1 MTMWSVILCF
11 RNFNMFFS
19 FTVGLNCFKRDHTFI
34 MSATVVGYKHLHGQS
49 MMTSRVIRELLVV
62 RFWVKKVMEVVEFS
76 SYLNRQKKTLTSS
89 NFSFDVSAFGSV

>member
-1 MTMWSVILCF
+1 MIMWSVILCL

-19 FTVGLNCFKRDHTFI
+19 FTVGLKCFKTDHTFI
-34 MSATVVGYKHLHGQS
+34 MSATVVGLKHLHGQS

-62 RFWVKKVMEVVEFS
+62 RFWVKNVVEVVGFS

-89 NFSFDVSAFGSV
+89 TFSFDVSAFGSV